1 MQMARINK
9 IIGFSV
15 RPLVVEEY
23 EQLAKE
29 ERRSKSG
36 LFLEML
42 RVYKRY
48 RQQKEQEEDRWI
60 MNLIREAKEEQAT
73 NPMTQEE
80 LIKED
85 QRLMRY
91 GQKRAK
97 ETGLTEKD
105 IIREIHA
112 YRAERKS

>member
-1 MQMARINK
+1 MTSIIFSNFCK
-9 IIGFSV
+9 ILITSCIFSLPRCTKRVDLGALIGWTWWT
-15 RPLVVEEY
+15 
-23 EQLAKE
+23 K
-29 ERRSKSG
+29 
-36 LFLEML
+36 MH
-42 RVYKRY
+42 
-48 RQQKEQEEDRWI
+48 QKGGPDCTDWACWI
-60 MNLIREAKEEQAT
+60 MNLIQEAQEEQAT

-105 IIREIHA
+105 IIHEIHA

>member
-1 MQMARINK
+1 MARVNK

-60 MNLIREAKEEQAT
+60 MNLITEAKEEQAT

-80 LIKED
+80 LIKESE
-85 QRLMRY
+85 RLARY
-91 GQKRAK
+91 GERQAK
-97 ETGLTEKD
+97 KTGLTQKD
-105 IIREIHA
+105 INREIHA
-112 YRAERKS
+112 YRAERNS